1 MSTHIE
7 VLGHLGVPNVIATI
21 RREVVM
27 VVGPIGLAD
36 YAHRI
41 SLCLSAL
48 LNYLPA
54 TLGISCER
62 SPTVSV
68 PTVYGHSWGMSRW
81 RIDS

>member
-1 MSTHIE
+1 
-7 VLGHLGVPNVIATI
+7 
-21 RREVVM
+21 M

-81 RIDS
+81 AKSHISSDCLAHNVMRFQSSLT